1 VCNEVEVFSM
11 SSEQTTSGA
20 SKLNRRNFITSASAA
35 IIASIAAAAVS
46 AAPAQAS
53 GAQRGVNP
61 NHTSSTRSRHMTK
74 ILMVLSGVDHWTLT
88 DGTKDPSGYWAE
100 EFVVPHQV
108 LTKAGFSID
117 IAAPTGGKPHAD
129 PRSLE
134 ADVAGPEGA
143 EYARYIAE
151 HEAELSRPR
160 SLSDVNLADY
170 AAIFIPG
177 GHGPMEDLA
186 HDPDLGRL
194 LIEADKAGKLIAPLC
209 HGPAALL
216 SANLPGGRWQFA
228 GRHLTVFTDNEE
240 RLNGTAE
247 KAPWLVE
254 TVLKA
259 RGVSVSSASEPWGSN
274 VVVDG
279 NLVSGQNP
287 ASSRDLAEKVVAI
300 LGAK

>member
-1 VCNEVEVFSM
+1 
-11 SSEQTTSGA
+11 
-20 SKLNRRNFITSASAA
+20 
-35 IIASIAAAAVS
+35 
-46 AAPAQAS
+46 
-53 GAQRGVNP
+53 
-61 NHTSSTRSRHMTK
+61 MTK

-88 DGTKDPSGYWAE
+88 DGSKDPSGYWAE

-108 LTKAGFSID
+108 LTNAGFSID
-117 IAAPTGGKPHAD
+117 IAAPVGGKPHAD

-134 ADVAGPEGA
+134 EDVTGPEGA

-151 HEAELSRPR
+151 HQSELSNPR
-160 SLSDVNLADY
+160 SLSQVNLADY
-170 AAIFIPG
+170 DAIFIPG

-194 LIEADKAGKLIAPLC
+194 LIEADKAGKVIAPLC

-216 SANLPGGRWQFA
+216 SANLPGGHWQFA
-228 GRHLTVFTDNEE
+228 GRHLTVFTDEE
-240 RLNGTAE
+240 EQLNGTAE

-254 TVLKA
+254 KVLKA
-259 RGVSVSSASEPWGSN
+259 RGVSVTSAGKAWGSN

-287 ASSRDLAEKVVAI
+287 ASSRDLAEKVVSI
-300 LGAK
+300 LAAK